1 MPQAPFH
8 QPDSG
13 GNSAASVTGLV
24 HSVESC
30 GTVDGPGIRFV
41 LFLSGCSL
49 RCRYCHNPAASYVRR
64 GQTRSAADILEE
76 LARYR
81 DFLQAAGG
89 GLTLSGGDPLFQPA
103 FAKAV
108 LKGGKAMG
116 LHTCLDTSGHLGA
129 NADGELLE
137 HTDLVLLDIMLPKLD
152 GLSVL
157 RQMRSEGVQTP
168 VLMLTARTTVPDK
181 VAGLNAGA
189 DDYLTKPFDPEELL
203 ARVGAMTRR
212 KGAMVLNKISFQ
224 DLTLDLN
231 TVTLRCG
238 ARDVQLSPKEFALA
252 RLMLAEPGMTYS
264 KDLLISRAWGLDS
277 EATDNNV
284 EAYISFLRKKLRYLG
299 SKVSIKNL
307 QKIGYRLEVAP

>member
-1 MPQAPFH
+1 MNILIVEDETALAEAVAH
-8 QPDSG
+8 ILRKAG
-13 GNSAASVTGLV
+13 HSADRV
-24 HSVESC
+24 
-30 GTVDGPGIRFV
+30 VDGQSALDYIRV
-41 LFLSGCSL
+41 GT
-49 RCRYCHNPAASYVRR
+49 Y
-64 GQTRSAADILEE
+64 
-76 LARYR
+76 
-81 DFLQAAGG
+81 
-89 GLTLSGGDPLFQPA
+89 
-103 FAKAV
+103 
-108 LKGGKAMG
+108 
-116 LHTCLDTSGHLGA
+116 
-129 NADGELLE
+129 
-137 HTDLVLLDIMLPKLD
+137 DLVLLDIMLPKLD

-212 KGAMVLNKISFQ
+212 KGAMVLNEISFQ

-252 RLMLAEPGMTYS
+252 RLMLAEPSMTYS
-264 KDLLISRAWGLDS
+264 KDLLISRAWLDS
-277 EATDNNV
+277 EATGNNV

-299 SKVSIKNL
+299 SKVGIRNL

>member
-1 MPQAPFH
+1 LNILIVEDETALAEAVEH
-8 QPDSG
+8 ILRKAG
-13 GNSAASVTGLV
+13 HSADRV
-24 HSVESC
+24 
-30 GTVDGPGIRFV
+30 
-41 LFLSGCSL
+41 
-49 RCRYCHNPAASYVRR
+49 
-64 GQTRSAADILEE
+64 
-76 LARYR
+76 
-81 DFLQAAGG
+81 
-89 GLTLSGGDPLFQPA
+89 
-103 FAKAV
+103 
-108 LKGGKAMG
+108 
-116 LHTCLDTSGHLGA
+116 
-129 NADGELLE
+129 ADGQSALDYIRVG
-137 HTDLVLLDIMLPKLD
+137 TYDLILLDIMLPKLD

-212 KGAMVLNKISFQ
+212 KGAMVLNEISFH
-224 DLTLDLN
+224 DLVLDLN

-238 ARDVQLSPKEFALA
+238 SRDVQLSPKEFALA
-252 RLMLAEPGMTYS
+252 QLMLSEPNMTYS

-299 SKVSIKNL
+299 SEVTIKNL

>member
-1 MPQAPFH
+1 MTFPLHTLIVEDETALAEAVAH
-8 QPDSG
+8 ILRK
-13 GNSAASVTGLV
+13 AV
-24 HSVESC
+24 HS
-30 GTVDGPGIRFV
+30 
-41 LFLSGCSL
+41 
-49 RCRYCHNPAASYVRR
+49 
-64 GQTRSAADILEE
+64 AD
-76 LARYR
+76 R
-81 DFLQAAGG
+81 
-89 GLTLSGGDPLFQPA
+89 
-103 FAKAV
+103 V
-108 LKGGKAMG
+108 
-116 LHTCLDTSGHLGA
+116 
-129 NADGELLE
+129 ADGQSALDYIRAGAY
-137 HTDLVLLDIMLPKLD
+137 DLVLLDIMLPKLD

-157 RQMRSEGVQTP
+157 RQMQSEGVQTP
-168 VLMLTARTTVPDK
+168 VLLFTARTTVPDK

-203 ARVGAMTRR
+203 ARVSAMTRR
-212 KGAMVLNKISFQ
+212 KGAMVLNEISFQ

-252 RLMLAEPGMTYS
+252 RLLLSQPSMTYS

-299 SKVSIKNL
+299 SRGAIKNL

>member
-1 MPQAPFH
+1 MNILIVEDETALAEAVEH
-8 QPDSG
+8 ILRKAG
-13 GNSAASVTGLV
+13 HSADRV
-24 HSVESC
+24 
-30 GTVDGPGIRFV
+30 
-41 LFLSGCSL
+41 
-49 RCRYCHNPAASYVRR
+49 
-64 GQTRSAADILEE
+64 
-76 LARYR
+76 
-81 DFLQAAGG
+81 
-89 GLTLSGGDPLFQPA
+89 
-103 FAKAV
+103 
-108 LKGGKAMG
+108 
-116 LHTCLDTSGHLGA
+116 
-129 NADGELLE
+129 ADGQSALDYIRVG
-137 HTDLVLLDIMLPKLD
+137 TYDLILLDIMLPKLD

-203 ARVGAMTRR
+203 ARAGAMTRR
-212 KGAMVLNKISFQ
+212 KGAMVLNEISFQ

-231 TVTLRCG
+231 TVTLRRG
-238 ARDVQLSPKEFALA
+238 ERDVQLSPKEFALA
-252 RLMLAEPGMTYS
+252 RLMLSEPNRTYS

-299 SKVSIKNL
+299 SEVTIKNL

>member
-1 MPQAPFH
+1 MINWQ
-8 QPDSG
+8 
-13 GNSAASVTGLV
+13 
-24 HSVESC
+24 
-30 GTVDGPGIRFV
+30 R
-41 LFLSGCSL
+41 
-49 RCRYCHNPAASYVRR
+49 
-64 GQTRSAADILEE
+64 
-76 LARYR
+76 
-81 DFLQAAGG
+81 
-89 GLTLSGGDPLFQPA
+89 
-103 FAKAV
+103 
-108 LKGGKAMG
+108 KGGIPLNILIVEDETALAEAVAHILRKA
-116 LHTCLDTSGHLGA
+116 GHSA
-129 NADGELLE
+129 DRVADGQSALDYIRVG
-137 HTDLVLLDIMLPKLD
+137 TYDLVLLDIMLPKLD

-212 KGAMVLNKISFQ
+212 KGAMVLNEISFQ

-252 RLMLAEPGMTYS
+252 RLMLAEPSMTYS

-299 SKVSIKNL
+299 SKVGIRNL

>member
-1 MPQAPFH
+1 MNILIVEDETALAEAVAH
-8 QPDSG
+8 ILRKAG
-13 GNSAASVTGLV
+13 HSADRV
-24 HSVESC
+24 
-30 GTVDGPGIRFV
+30 
-41 LFLSGCSL
+41 
-49 RCRYCHNPAASYVRR
+49 
-64 GQTRSAADILEE
+64 
-76 LARYR
+76 
-81 DFLQAAGG
+81 
-89 GLTLSGGDPLFQPA
+89 
-103 FAKAV
+103 
-108 LKGGKAMG
+108 
-116 LHTCLDTSGHLGA
+116 
-129 NADGELLE
+129 ADGQSALDYIRAGAY
-137 HTDLVLLDIMLPKLD
+137 DLVLLDIMLPRLD

-189 DDYLTKPFDPEELL
+189 DDYLTKPFDPEKLL
-203 ARVGAMTRR
+203 ARVSAMTRR
-212 KGAMVLNKISFQ
+212 KGAMVLNEISFQ

-238 ARDVQLSPKEFALA
+238 VRDVQLSPKEFALA
-252 RLMLAEPGMTYS
+252 RLLLSQPSMTYS

-299 SKVSIKNL
+299 SRVAIKNL

>member
-1 MPQAPFH
+1 MNILIVEDETALAEAVEH
-8 QPDSG
+8 ILRKAG
-13 GNSAASVTGLV
+13 HSADRV
-24 HSVESC
+24 
-30 GTVDGPGIRFV
+30 
-41 LFLSGCSL
+41 
-49 RCRYCHNPAASYVRR
+49 
-64 GQTRSAADILEE
+64 
-76 LARYR
+76 
-81 DFLQAAGG
+81 
-89 GLTLSGGDPLFQPA
+89 
-103 FAKAV
+103 
-108 LKGGKAMG
+108 
-116 LHTCLDTSGHLGA
+116 
-129 NADGELLE
+129 ADGQSALDYIRVG
-137 HTDLVLLDIMLPKLD
+137 TYDLILLDIMLPKLD

-212 KGAMVLNKISFQ
+212 KGAMVLNEISFQ

-231 TVTLRCG
+231 TVTLCRG
-238 ARDVQLSPKEFALA
+238 ERDVQLSPKEFALA
-252 RLMLAEPGMTYS
+252 RLMLSEPNMTYS

-299 SKVSIKNL
+299 SEVTIKNL